1 MSTTHPPERGLVAL
15 IKGLTVGNVPALQP
29 DVLDLYAELKEAYE
43 AQERAAPTDRQTE
56 FAGDQDE
63 DVKQACKQAS
73 LLFVARVLS
82 AAQKK
87 EKDGS
92 EAKRTNLG
100 LSISRIVAVA
110 GINLLDFIREVQV
123 IVSKL
128 SAYFES
134 RGSSSNQF
142 SQQALLQ
149 ETSETIVVMGLL
161 AKKYK
166 DNFNTFLHQL
176 DFYKQVVLRLGWGAF
191 LVLRVK
197 LLSAFP
203 DVVSCM
209 ELLPCIFAILA
220 SHAPRLPDC
229 LAHITR
235 EDREKLL
242 LKSMADVCKA
252 DYGRVQA
259 RMPTVEALL
268 TQVFTS
274 AVPEWRTA
282 VAEAKASSPAAV
294 GGIDLIASP
303 VLEGLVTNMERMN
316 RAVAALEREYEQ
328 HYSRGATE
336 LDEREFLSTD
346 FTKFASPRLSPGH
359 MHSTMAKL
367 RSEPMPLRSGGLLSP
382 GLHTTIPA
390 HPGPQQMQ
398 LMGPAPWLHSPL
410 PMMHLNAGPG
420 LQGTPISEAMGAS
433 AWLRGVTSSMA
444 AEPSPALQRL
454 LAALPINS
462 TGLGPTPAQLLMKR
476 VRDLVASVIPDE
488 AAPSVLGPFPMLN
501 TSFGAERRTQAAR
514 LYCHSLETIMLNEER
529 TNGLPAALALLGS
542 AKFQR
547 GLIACCI
554 EVVAACYRMSSCAF
568 PKVVDAL
575 RIKAFDMASIIGT
588 FVKSI
593 ATLPRELKRH
603 LFLIEEKILEC
614 LAWQPG
620 SSLYHLI
627 VNVHAENE
635 AAATAA
641 ALTMQEAAATAAC
654 SAASGDDSQHDGA
667 GSRAG
672 PSSTSGGAG
681 AAAAAEGG
689 ADGGADG
696 GAEQPGASS
705 SHNTDHS
712 GGAAPT
718 ETAEAGAGGVA
729 TSAPPSAAPSAPAEP
744 APPAAASNAM
754 PAASHAPPPSPKR
767 SQVVAFSGM
776 MSPAKKG
783 RGTDGGA
790 YATQAYVESLPISV
804 GFPPAAGTAH
814 GQAGLLFEFL
824 RKVLKLTSFRLALLC
839 ENVDF
844 GPLERPEVS
853 SKVYETIEHAL
864 YKQTHLFYNRHI
876 DQVMLSTLYGY
887 CKVHKLSQVSF
898 REIIAQYRKQPQAQ
912 QSVFRS
918 VVIEQSMPTLQIQ
931 SRADIIA
938 FYNAVFVPAMKSFL
952 LKSESN
958 GSGASGPGLGG
969 DSKHAAAGNSGNA
982 VGAAAGAAPALGAG
996 ATSAMP
1002 PGLPPLPPRAN
1013 QSPRGPKL
1021 PLPPLGAIAPAPRM
1035 LGRSASGNARDREP
1049 GVPLLLPQ
1057 GPAGSST
1064 GGGALSPTKGGE
1076 CSGQPTLVGSVP
1088 VSRSNNGGRG
1098 SGSGGR
1104 GGGRG
1109 TVEHIIPDGLAA
1121 LLQALDS
1128 QQGVEENGKE
1138 EEEEAEADA
1147 DEDTQPQA
1155 RVTRSGRAARDRSTG
1170 RERRSRHV
1178 EARDDMDDASMD
1190 AEFSQQTI
1198 VTGRRQRTPN
1208 RRYGAE

>member
-15 IKGLTVGNVPALQP
+15 IKGLTIGNVPALQP
-29 DVLDLYAELKEAYE
+29 DVLELYAELKGAYE
-43 AQERAAPTDRQTE
+43 AQERAAPRE
-56 FAGDQDE
+56 YAGDQDE

-92 EAKRTNLG
+92 ETQPSNLG

-110 GINLLDFIREVQV
+110 GINLLDFFREVHV
-123 IVSKL
+123 VVSEL

-134 RGSSSNQF
+134 RGSSSKQF
-142 SQQALLQ
+142 SQQALLK
-149 ETSETIVVMGLL
+149 ENSETVVVMGLL

-176 DFYKQVVLRLGWGAF
+176 DFYKQVVLRLGWSAF

-203 DVVSCM
+203 DVVSCV

-229 LAHITR
+229 LTHITR
-235 EDREKLL
+235 ENRGKFL
-242 LKSMADVCKA
+242 LKSMADTCKA

-259 RMPTVEALL
+259 RMPSVEALL

-282 VAEAKASSPAAV
+282 VAEAKAKALSDASGPAAV
-294 GGIDLIASP
+294 GGVDLVASP
-303 VLEGLVTNMERMN
+303 VLEGLVTDTDRMN
-316 RAVAALEREYEQ
+316 RVVAALEREYEQ

-346 FTKFASPRLSPGH
+346 FTKFASPRFSPGH

-367 RSEPMPLRSGGLLSP
+367 RSGSMPLRSGGPLGP
-382 GLHTTIPA
+382 GLHTATPA
-390 HPGPQQMQ
+390 HPGPQQ
-398 LMGPAPWLHSPL
+398 LHLVPLGLHSPL

-420 LQGTPISEAMGAS
+420 VPGTPISEAMGAS
-433 AWLRGVTSSMA
+433 AWLRGVTSNMV
-444 AEPSPALQRL
+444 AEPSPTLQRF

-462 TGLGPTPAQLLMKR
+462 NSSGPTPVQQLMKR

-488 AAPSVLGPFPMLN
+488 AAPSLLGPFPLLN
-501 TSFGAERRTQAAR
+501 TSLGAERRIEATK
-514 LYCHSLETIMLNEER
+514 LYCHSLDTILQNEQR

-554 EVVAACYRMSSCAF
+554 EVVAACYRMVSCAF
-568 PKVVDAL
+568 PNVLDAL
-575 RIKAFDMASIIGT
+575 RIKAFDMANIIGT

-614 LAWQPG
+614 LAWEPG

-627 VNVHAENE
+627 VNVHTENE
-635 AAATAA
+635 AAAAA
-641 ALTMQEAAATAAC
+641 AAAAMQEAAATAAC

-672 PSSTSGGAG
+672 LSSSSGGAG

-689 ADGGADG
+689 ADGGT
-696 GAEQPGASS
+696 EQPGASS
-705 SHNTDHS
+705 SHNTEQS
-712 GGAAPT
+712 GGAPPM
-718 ETAEAGAGGVA
+718 ETAEGGAPGAA
-729 TSAPPSAAPSAPAEP
+729 TSAPPSTTPAAPAEP
-744 APPAAASNAM
+744 APPAAASPAA

-767 SQVVAFSGM
+767 SQGVAFSGM
-776 MSPAKKG
+776 MSPAKKA

-790 YATQAYVESLPISV
+790 HSTQSYIESLPNAV
-804 GFPPAAGTAH
+804 GFPPAAGAAQ

-839 ENVDF
+839 ENFDF
-844 GPLERPEVS
+844 SPLEGPEVN
-853 SKVYETIEHAL
+853 SKVYEAIEHAL

-876 DQVMLSTLYGY
+876 DQIMLSTLYGY

-912 QSVFRS
+912 QSIFRS
-918 VVIEQSMPTLQIQ
+918 VVIDQVLPTLQIQ
-931 SRADIIA
+931 SRADIIG
-938 FYNAVFVPAMKSFL
+938 FYNAVFVPAMRNFL

-982 VGAAAGAAPALGAG
+982 VGAAAGAAPAQGVG

-1002 PGLPPLPPRAN
+1002 PGLPPLPPRAS

-1021 PLPPLGAIAPAPRM
+1021 PLLGAIAAAPRM
-1035 LGRSASGNARDREP
+1035 LGRSASGNARGGGEREL
-1049 GVPLLLPQ
+1049 GMPLLHPLLPT
-1057 GPAGSST
+1057 GSST
-1064 GGGALSPTKGGE
+1064 GGGALSPTKGSEG
-1076 CSGQPTLVGSVP
+1076 SGHPTPTGPVP
-1088 VSRSNNGGRG
+1088 VSRSSNGGRG
-1098 SGSGGR
+1098 GSGGR

-1109 TVEHIIPDGLAA
+1109 SAEHKIPEGLAA

-1128 QQGVEENGKE
+1128 QKAAEENGAE
-1138 EEEEAEADA
+1138 EEEEEEEVDA
-1147 DEDTQPQA
+1147 DEEQPQA
-1155 RVTRSGRAARDRSTG
+1155 RVTRSGRTARDRSTG
-1170 RERRSRHV
+1170 RERRGRHT
-1178 EARDDMDDASMD
+1178 EARDDMDEASMD
-1190 AEFSQQTI
+1190 AEFSQQTV

-1208 RRYGAE
+1208 RRYGAD